1 MCMRN
6 GLYDTFFL
14 DSLTWL
20 VDAEDKTFKFSTYL
34 PIDVQVPQSII
45 TIQWSLS
52 VAILR

>member
-20 VDAEDKTFKFSTYL
+20 VDAEDKTFNSSTYL
-34 PIDVQVPQSII
+34 PVDVHVPQSII
-45 TIQWSLS
+45 TIQWTLS
-52 VAILR
+52 VVFLR